1 MTGGH
6 GLRVLAVTNMYP
18 TPKDPTFG
26 SFVASQMASIAD
38 TGAEVDVC
46 FINGRRG
53 AWAYLAA
60 PLGVRRR
67 ARPDRVDVVHAHYG
81 LTGFVASF
89 QPLPLVVSFCG
100 DDLLGT
106 PDGRGG
112 RTPKSRVIRRLS
124 LAAAQR
130 ADGIICKSDELR
142 DQLPRSADRARARVI
157 PNGVDTSRFSPGDRL
172 AARRRLGLAPEAKLV
187 LFPHTRREARRKR
200 FDLAEAALGELGRQG
215 SAGELWVVNGVA
227 PRDMPDH
234 YRAADCVLLTSDH
247 EGSPN
252 VIKEALCCDLPVVSV
267 DAGDVRRWLAL
278 APGCAVVARDP
289 GAIAAGLR
297 TVLATAPCVD
307 GSRVR
312 AEVGL
317 AETAEQVI
325 GVYEEAMGRHRSA
338 GRAGAAR

>member
-1 MTGGH
+1 
-6 GLRVLAVTNMYP
+6 MYP
-18 TPKDPTFG
+18 TPEDPTFG
-26 SFVASQMASIAD
+26 SFVASQMTSIA
-38 TGAEVDVC
+38 GAGAAVDVC
-46 FINGRRG
+46 FINGRRS

-67 ARPDRVDVVHAHYG
+67 ARRGRFDVVHAHYG
-81 LTGFVASF
+81 LSGFVAGF

-112 RTPKSRVIRRLS
+112 HTPKSRVIRRLS
-124 LAAAQR
+124 LVAARR

-142 DQLPRSADRARARVI
+142 DQLPRGALRDRARVI
-157 PNGVDTSRFSPGDRL
+157 PNGVDTSRFAPGDRL
-172 AARRRLGLAPEAKLV
+172 AARRRLGVSPDAKLV

-200 FDLAEAALGELGRQG
+200 FDLAEAALAALGCQG
-215 SAGELWVVNGVA
+215 LAAELWVVNGVA
-227 PRDMPDH
+227 PRDMPDY

-252 VIKEALCCDLPVVSV
+252 VIKEALCCDLPVVTV

-289 GAIAAGLR
+289 AAIAAGLR
-297 TVLATAPCVD
+297 TVFATAPGVD

-312 AEVGL
+312 AALGL
-317 AETAEQVI
+317 AATAERVI
-325 GVYEEAMGRHRSA
+325 GVYDEAIRRHRSA
-338 GRAGAAR
+338 RRADAAR